1 MWGTV
6 RREGVASWCIAR
18 GRGEILR
25 SIGRGAQGP
34 RRAAVS
40 SALASISRSCHL
52 GRPPSPPPHV
62 NRPSPSS
69 ERQAILTLTVM
80 FSLVIVLVVLARL
93 PGNQRPAPTFPE
105 NAVEARRVIA
115 DAERNARAHPDDGQ
129 AQFAYGLSLMW
140 LGRKKEA
147 RPWLARAEEQLPHW
161 AWPPNALGW
170 VLLDQHDYAG
180 ALPHFQRAVSLDSSY
195 VEAFDNLAWTLARLD
210 RLEESE
216 AAYAKAVNLEPGD
229 AALAAQYATTLFRDR
244 KTSQAIA
251 QIYRAIRLDSTTAR
265 YHATAGYFL
274 RSRARFADARAEFRR
289 AVELDPKPASIWVQL
304 GITDYLMGDAQ
315 GADAAFSAAVNRD
328 SSVMQIDELRTMWEA
343 AKKGRSVPVQVESMI
358 DFHLDS
364 VPARH

>member
-1 MWGTV
+1 M
-6 RREGVASWCIAR
+6 
-18 GRGEILR
+18 
-25 SIGRGAQGP
+25 
-34 RRAAVS
+34 
-40 SALASISRSCHL
+40 
-52 GRPPSPPPHV
+52 

-80 FSLVIVLVVLARL
+80 FSLVIVLVVMAKL
-93 PGNQRPAPTFPE
+93 PGNQRSARTLPE

-115 DAERNARAHPDDGQ
+115 DAERDARAHPDDGE

-140 LGRKKEA
+140 LGRKAEA
-147 RPWLARAEEQLPHW
+147 RPWLARAEEQLPHR
-161 AWPPNALGW
+161 AWPSNALGW
-170 VLLDQHDYAG
+170 VMLDQHDYAG

-195 VEAFDNLAWTLARLD
+195 TSALYNLAWTLARLD
-210 RLEESE
+210 RLEEAE
-216 AAYAKAVNLEPGD
+216 AAYAKAVRLEPGD
-229 AALAAQYATTLFRDR
+229 AAMAAEYAMTLFSDR

-289 AVELDPKPASIWVQL
+289 AVELDPKPVSIWVQL

-315 GADAAFSAAVNRD
+315 GADAAFTAAVNRD
-328 SSVMQIDELRTMWEA
+328 SSVMQIGELRTMWES

-358 DFHLDS
+358 EFHLDS
-364 VPARH
+364 AGPTH